1 MILQKKTA
9 MLSQQRID
17 AKKYWN
23 SVRRALLRCSI
34 DRIGLGGYLHLV
46 QDFPDFVDYIAKIS
60 DEFRTIKELHK
71 AGKPYNCKTKVAVL
85 HFWEV

>member
-1 MILQKKTA
+1 MAFI
-9 MLSQQRID
+9 QQ
-17 AKKYWN
+17 Y
-23 SVRRALLRCSI
+23 VLLE
-34 DRIGLGGYLHLV
+34 IGLGGYLHLV

-71 AGKPYNCKTKVAVL
+71 AGKPYNCKIKVAVL